1 MWCLS
6 DKQLSQA
13 SRLDQPVGVASDHG
27 WGCVAGSSRVTGGHT
42 EWHRVLAFAMRLCWI
57 YVHFSETSKYC
68 DKCQLWLDCQLG
80 CGYDC

>member
-27 WGCVAGSSRVTGGHT
+27 WGCVASSRVTGGHT
-42 EWHRVLAFAMRLCWI
+42 EWHKLLAFAMRLC
-57 YVHFSETSKYC
+57 
-68 DKCQLWLDCQLG
+68 
-80 CGYDC
+80 